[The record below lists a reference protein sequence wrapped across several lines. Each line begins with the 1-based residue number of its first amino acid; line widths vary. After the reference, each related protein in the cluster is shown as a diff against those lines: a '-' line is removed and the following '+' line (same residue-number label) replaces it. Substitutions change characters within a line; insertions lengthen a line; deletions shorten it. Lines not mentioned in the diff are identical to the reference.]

1 LAENART
8 EWDTIE
14 SKLAE
19 RNIDIDVFVLACFSD
34 LLCEGFELSIEV
46 STTSSFLLLSL
57 EFFFVAISIL
67 PLPVSGLVELDVGS
81 FSIELNILCLLLADQ
96 NWVLQMDMDDDY
108 QFMLARLEEEML
120 DVAEENIDSMLCVQ
134 G

>member
-19 RNIDIDVFVLACFSD
+19 RNIDIDVIVLACFSD